1 MSERDFYDAY
11 SEDFWRR
18 RRPFCGR
25 KEKRRRKIAIIDRVP
40 SSMSMFMSHSLG
52 IPVSRR
58 GGSKKFSSISSKVS
72 KSSWFFCPL
81 HRRRRHA
88 EKRLSRVLFRGFS
101 GVRRRWLPCWRAERR
116 EEDEHDDDDDDDD
129 DLFQFQFQFEAQ
141 QRLQAVDVDIKA
153 TKTKTL
159 LRPIVV
165 DFLCVRRRF
174 CDL

>member
-1 MSERDFYDAY
+1 MWY
-11 SEDFWRR
+11 
-18 RRPFCGR
+18 R
-25 KEKRRRKIAIIDRVP
+25 KEKPSSRRKIAMPLLDLRVP

-81 HRRRRHA
+81 HRRRRRA

-116 EEDEHDDDDDDDD
+116 EEDEHDAAAATDDE
-129 DLFQFQFQFEAQ
+129 LFQFQFQFEAQ

-165 DFLCVRRRF
+165 DFLFVRRRF
-174 CDL
+174 RDL